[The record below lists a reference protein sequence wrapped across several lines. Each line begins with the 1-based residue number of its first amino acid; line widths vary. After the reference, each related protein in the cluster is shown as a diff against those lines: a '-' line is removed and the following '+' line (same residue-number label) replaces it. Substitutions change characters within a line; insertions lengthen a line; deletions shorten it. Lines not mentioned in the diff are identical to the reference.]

1 MIWAS
6 SDAPFEALSVTKWL
20 AKEYPGILDLQ
31 GVAAADRIFLLHATD
46 IRKSAARR
54 RRTFANLGIPP
65 LLDVRLQVFL
75 SISWLPEWPRGITM
89 DVGRSIP
96 PGRLES
102 HFYAD
107 RVFRPTDGEVLRGS
121 VRLLASQMESALGA
135 ARADALLGTLALV
148 VENQRRMSFLSGV
161 LRGLSRII

>member
-65 LLDVRLQVFL
+65 LLDVRLQVLL
-75 SISWLPEWPRGITM
+75 S
-89 DVGRSIP
+89 VGRRHDMSRTSP
-96 PGRLES
+96 PI
-102 HFYAD
+102 
-107 RVFRPTDGEVLRGS
+107 
-121 VRLLASQMESALGA
+121 ASP
-135 ARADALLGTLALV
+135 AR
-148 VENQRRMSFLSGV
+148 
-161 LRGLSRII
+161 RIGGY